1 MNTRKLN
8 TIIINYIQENWL
20 KKINYDKFYPRKL
33 NNLIKDE
40 FNGIQ
45 VTNYHNRST

>member
-1 MNTRKLN
+1 MK
-8 TIIINYIQENWL
+8 
-20 KKINYDKFYPRKL
+20 KKIPRKL
-33 NNLIKDE
+33 NYLIKDE

>member
-1 MNTRKLN
+1 M
-8 TIIINYIQENWL
+8 
-20 KKINYDKFYPRKL
+20 KKNKKKFYLRKW
-33 NNLIKDE
+33 NNLIEDE

>member
-1 MNTRKLN
+1 MFFLTLCLLFIKYN
-8 TIIINYIQENWL
+8 
-20 KKINYDKFYPRKL
+20 KFYPRKL

-40 FNGIQ
+40 LNGIQ

>member
-1 MNTRKLN
+1 MK
-8 TIIINYIQENWL
+8 EN
-20 KKINYDKFYPRKL
+20 KFYPRKL

-40 FNGIQ
+40 SNGIQ

>member
-1 MNTRKLN
+1 M
-8 TIIINYIQENWL
+8 IQE
-20 KKINYDKFYPRKL
+20 KKNYPRKL